1 MRVRVAALVWT
12 YRRRFEMVY
21 WLIITPMIVELTR
34 WVLMSGYIRKWVS
47 CCQVHVPWVVFDVMP
62 WDNVPAGNSAF
73 GVSSDRAKSKGLTG

>member
-12 YRRRFEMVY
+12 YRRRFDVVY

-47 CCQVHVPWVVFDVMP
+47 CIEQSGAVPWVVFDVMP

-73 GVSSDRAKSKGLTG
+73 GVSFRSCQN